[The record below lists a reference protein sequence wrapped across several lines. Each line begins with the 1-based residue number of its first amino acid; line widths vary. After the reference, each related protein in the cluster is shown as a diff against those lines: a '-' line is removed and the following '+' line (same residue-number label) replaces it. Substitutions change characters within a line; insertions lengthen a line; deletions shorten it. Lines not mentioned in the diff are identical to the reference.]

1 MKKTIKTNMRKY
13 FVIKAFS
20 IATLKW
26 SYLKRADADEITFNE
41 DVRWAQFYHVTEQ
54 AEKVLETLPQDKDSY
69 YVIEKVYHK
78 F

>member
-1 MKKTIKTNMRKY
+1 MRKY

-20 IATLKW
+20 IPTLTW
-26 SYLKRADADEITFNE
+26 SYLKRAGLVGEEIAFSK
-41 DVRWAQFYHVTEQ
+41 DVQWAQFYHVTEQ
-54 AEKVLETLPQDKDSY
+54 AEKVLETLPQEKDSY